1 MWGTSGGQCMRRLL
15 RPAQRLLAGLVGAS
29 VLAAWSTEVKPPLP
43 VANVPAPAV
52 KQPVPLV
59 KSGGAIVRAAR
70 VETDGAETRL
80 TLELTKPVEFRA
92 FQLSNPYRIV
102 LDIDNVIFRLP
113 KDAATSA
120 SGLISAYRFG
130 LVAPTRSRVVIDL
143 RAPARI
149 ISSAMLPAETSGVA
163 KLVVRLGP
171 TDETNY
177 LQMAERQAPAARLRP
192 THHEAHVVAPPLPTA
207 KPVIVIDPGH
217 GGLDSGTIGSLNR
230 AEKDVVLVFARL
242 LREQLAKSGR
252 YHVWLTRDSDV
263 FVSLDERVR
272 FAREKG
278 CHLFISLHTDS
289 VPTKLAHL
297 NVRGAT
303 VYTTSEKSTDE
314 EARAL
319 AEKENLS
326 DVMAGADVS
335 DEEHDAVN
343 DILVDLMRRET
354 MNSSRKFTN
363 YVLGSIRQSTALSRE
378 PHRSAAFRVL
388 RAPDVPSVLIE
399 LGYLSNREEEKLLL
413 SKDWQGRTARSI
425 AQAVD
430 AYFAKGLARNQ

>member
-1 MWGTSGGQCMRRLL
+1 MSRGHGARRHLS
-15 RPAQRLLAGLVGAS
+15 PAWRLAGVVMSALLLS
-29 VLAAWSTEVKPPLP
+29 AWSTEVKSP
-43 VANVPAPAV
+43 ANNAV
-52 KQPVPLV
+52 KPPVPVV
-59 KSGGAIVRAAR
+59 KPGGAVVRAAR
-70 VETDGAETRL
+70 IDASGGETRL

-92 FQLSNPYRIV
+92 FQLSSPNRIV
-102 LDIDNVIFRLP
+102 LDLDNVVFRLP
-113 KDAATSA
+113 KEAANSSA
-120 SGLISAYRFG
+120 GLIAAYRFG
-130 LVAPTRSRVVIDL
+130 LLAPTRSRIVIDL
-143 RAPARI
+143 KAPAKI
-149 ISSAMLPAETSGVA
+149 VSSAIVPAAAGGLPA
-163 KLVVRLGP
+163 LVLRLAP
-171 TDETNY
+171 TDEASY
-177 LQMAERQAPAARLRP
+177 LAEAERQAPAPRLRP
-192 THHEAHVVAPPLPTA
+192 THHEAHVVAPPSPVA

-217 GGLDSGTIGSLNR
+217 GGLDSGTVGSLNR

-242 LREQLAKSGR
+242 LREQLLKTGR
-252 YHVWLTRDSDV
+252 FEVLLTRDADV

-278 CHLFISLHTDS
+278 CNLFISLHTDS
-289 VPTKLAHL
+289 VPTTLAHL

-303 VYTTSEKSTDE
+303 VYTSSEKSSDE

-326 DVMAGADVS
+326 DVIAGADVS
-335 DEEHDAVN
+335 NEEHDAVN
-343 DILVDLMRRET
+343 DILADLLKRET
-354 MNSSRKFTN
+354 MNSSRKFTTF
-363 YVLGSIRQSTALSRE
+363 VLGSMRQSTALSRE

-430 AYFAKGLARNQ
+430 AYFAKGLAKNQ